1 MVKSYYR
8 WDHEL
13 LISALICGI
22 LTYIENASH
31 RKERFGMG
39 ENMELGELRKELD
52 GIDSQLADLYEKR
65 MDICSQV
72 ADYKIKTSKSVY
84 DPEREAQKIEA
95 IGNLAHNE
103 FNSKGLEELLSI
115 FLRDANSC
123 IPNNKSDQFSFNIA
137 SNFNA
142 D

>member
-22 LTYIENASH
+22 LTYIENASL

-103 FNSKGLEELLSI
+103 FNRKGLEELLEQIMS
-115 FLRDANSC
+115 
-123 IPNNKSDQFSFNIA
+123 A
-137 SNFNA
+137 SRKLQ
-142 D
+142 